1 MGSNLLIFL
10 FTHLLLLYRLSHD
23 LLRLRLV
30 VLLLLNS
37 YSLAICFYNLLKQV
51 LLGLVC
57 LLLLHW
63 FLIFYS
69 NKDLINIG
77 QKVIRLII
85 EMASRYD
92 DFDPGVRLYRKK
104 CQEIH
109 AQNLQKV
116 RNVLNITSN
125 KEQIES

>member
-1 MGSNLLIFL
+1 
-10 FTHLLLLYRLSHD
+10 
-23 LLRLRLV
+23 
-30 VLLLLNS
+30 
-37 YSLAICFYNLLKQV
+37 
-51 LLGLVC
+51 
-57 LLLLHW
+57 
-63 FLIFYS
+63 
-69 NKDLINIG
+69 
-77 QKVIRLII
+77 
-85 EMASRYD
+85 MASRYD